1 MPNDTAVNS
10 TMINDLDNSFVTIH
24 VTGLR
29 QHKNLRRGFCTFKV
43 PRANLSETMR
53 RINRMGGQIVEV
65 KVTSQYEIEE
75 VETDFVAPE
84 IVINTYSPENQQVKP
99 QVKIEVPEKPT
110 ETITKVEKAQTEV
123 ETKIEEPP
131 VIESTPEVEAK
142 VETQSDELASAS
154 SVHYDQIE
162 QQNPPQSL
170 IEEDHAPPAKRSSEK
185 EKKISGHKP
194 KKGWKSKR
202 K

>member
-10 TMINDLDNSFVTIH
+10 TLINDLDNSFVTIH

-43 PRANLSETMR
+43 PRSNMSETMR

-84 IVINTYSPENQQVKP
+84 IVINTYTPTPEKQEVKP
-99 QVKIEVPEKPT
+99 QAKIEVPVI
-110 ETITKVEKAQTEV
+110 ETTPEV
-123 ETKIEEPP
+123 EAQVEEAP
-131 VIESTPEVEAK
+131 VIESTPEVEAQ
-142 VETQSDELASAS
+142 VEE
-154 SVHYDQIE
+154 SVNHDHHDQVE
-162 QQNPPQSL
+162 SHHQTPAL
-170 IEEDHAPPAKRSSEK
+170 IQPDPAKPATRSSDQG
-185 EKKISGHKP
+185 KKVSGHKS